1 MSSDAAATVN
11 RPPSRSPGGFYGWH
25 VAGYAAVAAV
35 ATAPGQTAGVSAF
48 IDPMIRE
55 LGISRSAIATA
66 YLVGTLAG
74 AAAMPFVG
82 RALDRFGPRR
92 TMAVVGAVFGAVLLG
107 LSAVSGVLGLTAGF
121 VGIRLAGQGA
131 LGLVA
136 TTVTALWFTRRRGL
150 AIGLVS
156 AVGSAGIS
164 LAPVLLERVIAA
176 VGWRQAWA
184 IEGVTVWVVV
194 LPVALLGLRDHPAD
208 LGQQPDGAPPPDDGE
223 VAAQPGLTRAQA
235 LRTPFFW
242 TVVAGVAAS
251 GLLCTAVAFHQ
262 IALLHERGLSTAE
275 AAANFLPQTAAGLVA
290 TLAVGVAVDR
300 VSPRWLTTGS
310 MLTLLGALLW
320 GTVVTPGWSA
330 LGFGVAIGAAGG
342 SIRSVEAASFPRYFG
357 VAHIGEIRGLV
368 TAISVGSTA
377 FGPVS
382 FALVRSSTGSFT
394 AALLGGAVLPAA
406 VALVAP
412 FVRPPAEP
420 AQPGK

>member
-1 MSSDAAATVN
+1 MSPRAAATVN
-11 RPPSRSPGGFYGWH
+11 RPSSRSPGGFYGWH
-25 VAGYAAVAAV
+25 VAGFAAVAAV

-55 LGISRSAIATA
+55 LGVSRSAIATA
-66 YLVGTLAG
+66 YLVGTLVG
-74 AAAMPFVG
+74 AASVPFVG

-156 AVGSAGIS
+156 AVGSAGVS
-164 LAPVLLERVIAA
+164 LAPLLLERVIAA

-184 IEGVTVWVVV
+184 VEGVAVWLVV
-194 LPVALLGLRDHPAD
+194 LPVALLGLRDHP
-208 LGQQPDGAPPPDDGE
+208 
-223 VAAQPGLTRAQA
+223 
-235 LRTPFFW
+235 PFFW

-262 IALLHERGLSTAE
+262 IALLQERGLSTAE
-275 AAANFLPQTAAGLVA
+275 AAANFLPQTAAGLVS

-320 GTVVTPGWSA
+320 GTVVSPGWSA
-330 LGFGVAIGAAGG
+330 LGFGVSIGAAGG

-377 FGPVS
+377 FGPLS
-382 FALVRSSTGSFT
+382 FALVRAATGSFT

-412 FVRPPAEP
+412 FVRPPTEP
-420 AQPGK
+420 A